1 MAAIEKTSLKL
12 RLENGVD
19 KNNKKKYATVV
30 VNRINPQVGVEDL
43 QAIGKA
49 VAGLQTLNFVDM
61 SRVETKAI

>member
-19 KNNKKKYATVV
+19 KKKYATVV

-43 QAIGKA
+43 QAIGRA
-49 VAGLQTLNFVDM
+49 VAGLQTLNLVDM